1 MSLYI
6 SLKVF
11 YFFFL
16 SVLLDDRF
24 RQRVKSTDIGCPQS
38 KERTSTTTKVSI
50 PVPRP
55 VGEDP
60 FGQLQCG
67 SVVALLM
74 SGDLPD
80 LPG

>member
-1 MSLYI
+1 M
-6 SLKVF
+6 
-11 YFFFL
+11 
-16 SVLLDDRF
+16 LLGDRF

-38 KERTSTTTKVSI
+38 KERTSTTKKVSF

-60 FGQLQCG
+60 FGQLQCRY
-67 SVVALLM
+67 VVALLM